1 MNKSPGQS
9 DTRSPPA
16 PSKRHRN
23 VPFYT
28 TKTVRLLCMLV
39 LTFSFFVVEIV
50 VGNMTNS
57 LALVADAFHMLSD
70 IISLLIG
77 LVAVRIAKRSS
88 SINTYG
94 WVRAEVVGANTNTV
108 FLLALCL
115 TIVFDTIKRMIQPEP
130 IVNVNLLLVVG
141 CIGLGINII
150 GLFLF
155 QGFHGH
161 SHGGKGHEH
170 SHGGESHENTVH
182 ATDCARKLK
191 ILGTSNASNQD
202 MMESDET
209 KSMIAADDEGIR
221 SLRAVIESTELKR
234 HSVRALEEV

>member
-1 MNKSPGQS
+1 MTKSPS
-9 DTRSPPA
+9 ENNTRHPPV

-70 IISLLIG
+70 MISLLIG

-115 TIVFDTIKRMIQPEP
+115 TIVFDTIKRMISPEP
-130 IVNVNLLLVVG
+130 IVNVNLLLIVG

-150 GLFLF
+150 GLMLF
-155 QGFHGH
+155 RGFHGH

-170 SHGGESHENTVH
+170 TVH
-182 ATDCARKLK
+182 ATACARTTQ
-191 ILGTSNASNQD
+191 IRRTSNTSNQRPVT
-202 MMESDET
+202 SDET
-209 KSMIAADDEGIR
+209 TSMVATDDGGLR
-221 SLRAVIESTELKR
+221 SLKTVIESTELKR
-234 HSVRALEEV
+234 HSARALEEVRFECGAT

>member
-1 MNKSPGQS
+1 MTNPPVENNTPPSPM
-9 DTRSPPA
+9 T
-16 PSKRHRN
+16 SKRHRN

-28 TKTVRLLCMLV
+28 TKTVRLLCMLM
-39 LTFSFFVVEIV
+39 LTFSFFIVEIV

-130 IVNVNLLLVVG
+130 IVNVNLLLIVG
-141 CIGLGINII
+141 CIGLGINLI
-150 GLFLF
+150 GLLLF

-170 SHGGESHENTVH
+170 SHGGESHGNTVH
-182 ATDCARKLK
+182 ATDCTR
-191 ILGTSNASNQD
+191 TSSTSRTRNKCD
-202 MMESDET
+202 EDTMESDET
-209 KSMIAADDEGIR
+209 KSMVAVDDDGFR
-221 SLRAVIESTELKR
+221 SLKTVIESTGLKR
-234 HSVRALEEV
+234 HSGRALEEV